1 MRVGGRPSEGRRGCQ
16 LVRREWRLIGSVMDS
31 QREELQ
37 RIISTLANKDDEIQN
52 FIETLNHT
60 LKNVQVNT
68 AKVLLDL
75 EHEFGALQ
83 ATLDEMKDS
92 MTNKIKQEQ
101 AYKSQEL
108 QNELTICSNAL
119 EGSEELL
126 EYARRTLSTK
136 DTEAFTKAA
145 KQIKDRVTMAPAFR
159 LSLKPKISDNMT
171 HLMVDFSQE
180 KQMLKS
186 LKFLPVPRA
195 PVIDPADCL
204 VADNCVTVVWSMPE
218 DDKKIDHYILE
229 YRKTNYEGPPRVKEE
244 RSWDAIDH
252 INTTEHTLSGLKFES
267 KYMNFRIRA
276 CNKAVAGDYS
286 EPITLETKGFNFNF
300 DAATSHQNLK
310 VDDFSV
316 EWDSS
321 GGKGQESKI
330 KGKENKGRSGTP
342 SPKRTSV
349 SCRPGSGRSNRDRFS
364 GESYT
369 VLGDAVIES
378 GQHYWEVKSQKDCKS
393 YSIGVSYRNLG
404 KFDQLGKT
412 ITSWCVHINNW
423 LQASFAAKHNNK
435 AKIMDVQVP
444 DKIGVYCDYDGGQIS
459 FYNADTKQ
467 LLYTFKA
474 KFTQPVVPAFMVWC
488 GGLSLYTG
496 LQVPSIIKSFQKGEG
511 GLSGSA
517 NSLITLVQ

>member
-1 MRVGGRPSEGRRGCQ
+1 
-16 LVRREWRLIGSVMDS
+16 MDA

-60 LKNVQVNT
+60 LQNVQINT

-75 EHEFGALQ
+75 EQEFGTLQ
-83 ATLDEMKDS
+83 TTLDEMKDS
-92 MTNKIKQEQ
+92 MANKIKQEQ

-108 QNELTICSNAL
+108 QNQLTICSNAL

-126 EYARRTLSTK
+126 EYANRTLSTK
-136 DTEAFTKAA
+136 DSEAFTKAA

-180 KQMLKS
+180 KHMLKS

-195 PVIDPADCL
+195 PEVDPADCL
-204 VADNCVTVVWSMPE
+204 VADNCVTIMWSISE

-229 YRKTNYEGPPRVKEE
+229 YRKTNHEGLPRIKEE
-244 RSWDAIDH
+244 KNWDIIDY
-252 INTTEHTLSGLKFES
+252 IKTTEYTLSGLKFES
-267 KYMNFRIRA
+267 KYMNFRVRA

-300 DAATSHQNLK
+300 DGTTSHQNLK

-321 GGKGQESKI
+321 GGKGQENKV

-369 VLGDAVIES
+369 VLGDGVIEN

-435 AKIMDVQVP
+435 AKAMDGQVP
-444 DKIGVYCDYDGGQIS
+444 DRIGVYCDYDGGQIS

-467 LLYTFKA
+467 LLHTFKT
-474 KFTQPVVPAFMVWC
+474 KFTQPIIPAFMVWC

-496 LQVPSIIKSFQKGEG
+496 LQVPSALKSFQKGNGE
-511 GLSGSA
+511 LSNSA
-517 NSLITLVQ
+517 NSLITLAQ

>member
-1 MRVGGRPSEGRRGCQ
+1 MRAGGPHSGEARMSSGRLFDG
-16 LVRREWRLIGSVMDS
+16 VMDS

-75 EHEFGALQ
+75 EQEFGALQ
-83 ATLDEMKDS
+83 ATLNEMKDS

-108 QNELTICSNAL
+108 QNELTICNNAL

-126 EYARRTLSTK
+126 EYANRTLSTN

-159 LSLKPKISDNMT
+159 LSLKPKISDNMS

-252 INTTEHTLSGLKFES
+252 IKTTEHTLSGLKFES
-267 KYMNFRIRA
+267 RYMNFRIRA

-300 DAATSHQNLK
+300 DATTSHQNLK

-342 SPKRTSV
+342 SPKRTSM
-349 SCRPGSGRSNRDRFS
+349 SCRPGSGRSNRDRFC

-444 DKIGVYCDYDGGQIS
+444 DKIGVYLDYDGGQIS

-467 LLYTFKA
+467 LLHTFKA

-496 LQVPSIIKSFQKGEG
+496 LQVPSIIKSLQKGEG

>member
-1 MRVGGRPSEGRRGCQ
+1 
-16 LVRREWRLIGSVMDS
+16 MDA

-37 RIISTLANKDDEIQN
+37 RIISTLANKDDEIEN

-60 LKNVQVNT
+60 LQNVQVNT

-75 EHEFGALQ
+75 EQEFGALQ
-83 ATLDEMKDS
+83 IILDEMKDN
-92 MTNKIKQEQ
+92 MANKIKQEQ
-101 AYKSQEL
+101 AYKSQGL
-108 QNELTICSNAL
+108 QNQLTICSNAL

-126 EYARRTLSTK
+126 EYANRTLSTK
-136 DTEAFTKAA
+136 DSEAFTKAA

-195 PVIDPADCL
+195 PEVDPADCL
-204 VADNCVTVVWSMPE
+204 VADNCVTITWSMPE

-229 YRKTNYEGPPRVKEE
+229 YRKTNHEGPPRVKEE
-244 RSWDAIDH
+244 RNWDIIDY
-252 INTTEHTLSGLKFES
+252 IKTTEYTLSGLKFES
-267 KYMNFRIRA
+267 KYMNFRVRA

-300 DAATSHQNLK
+300 DGTTSHQNLK

-321 GGKGQESKI
+321 GGKGQENKV

-349 SCRPGSGRSNRDRFS
+349 SSRPGSGRSNRDRFS

-369 VLGDAVIES
+369 VLGDGVIEN

-435 AKIMDVQVP
+435 AKAMDGQVP
-444 DKIGVYCDYDGGQIS
+444 DRIGVYCDYDGGQIS

-467 LLYTFKA
+467 LLHTFKT
-474 KFTQPVVPAFMVWC
+474 KFTQPIIPAFMVWC
-488 GGLSLYTG
+488 GGLCLYTG
-496 LQVPSIIKSFQKGEG
+496 LQVPSALKSFQKGNGE
-511 GLSGSA
+511 LSNSA
-517 NSLITLVQ
+517 NSLITLAQ

>member
-1 MRVGGRPSEGRRGCQ
+1 
-16 LVRREWRLIGSVMDS
+16 MDA

-37 RIISTLANKDDEIQN
+37 RIISTLANKDDEIEN

-60 LKNVQVNT
+60 LQNVQVNT

-75 EHEFGALQ
+75 EQEFGALQ
-83 ATLDEMKDS
+83 IILDEMKDN
-92 MTNKIKQEQ
+92 MANKIKQEQ
-101 AYKSQEL
+101 AYKSQGL
-108 QNELTICSNAL
+108 QNQLTICSNAL

-126 EYARRTLSTK
+126 EYANRTLSTK
-136 DTEAFTKAA
+136 DSEAFTKAA

-195 PVIDPADCL
+195 PEVDPADCL
-204 VADNCVTVVWSMPE
+204 VADNCVTITWSMPE

-229 YRKTNYEGPPRVKEE
+229 YRKTNHEGPPRVKEE
-244 RSWDAIDH
+244 RNWDIIDY
-252 INTTEHTLSGLKFES
+252 IKTTEYTLSGLKFES
-267 KYMNFRIRA
+267 KYMNFRVRA

-300 DAATSHQNLK
+300 DGTTSHQNLK

-321 GGKGQESKI
+321 GGKGQENKV
-330 KGKENKGRSGTP
+330 KGKENKGSGTP

-349 SCRPGSGRSNRDRFS
+349 SSRPGSGRSNRDRFS

-369 VLGDAVIES
+369 VLGDGVIEN

-435 AKIMDVQVP
+435 AKAMDGQVP
-444 DKIGVYCDYDGGQIS
+444 DRIGVYCDYDGGQIS

-467 LLYTFKA
+467 LLHTFKT
-474 KFTQPVVPAFMVWC
+474 KFTQPIIPAFMVWC
-488 GGLSLYTG
+488 GGLCLYTG
-496 LQVPSIIKSFQKGEG
+496 LQVPSALKSFQKGNGE
-511 GLSGSA
+511 LSNSA
-517 NSLITLVQ
+517 NSLITLAQ

>member
-1 MRVGGRPSEGRRGCQ
+1 
-16 LVRREWRLIGSVMDS
+16 
-31 QREELQ
+31 
-37 RIISTLANKDDEIQN
+37 
-52 FIETLNHT
+52 
-60 LKNVQVNT
+60 
-68 AKVLLDL
+68 
-75 EHEFGALQ
+75 
-83 ATLDEMKDS
+83 
-92 MTNKIKQEQ
+92 
-101 AYKSQEL
+101 
-108 QNELTICSNAL
+108 
-119 EGSEELL
+119 
-126 EYARRTLSTK
+126 
-136 DTEAFTKAA
+136 
-145 KQIKDRVTMAPAFR
+145 MAPAFR

-180 KQMLKS
+180 KHMLKS

-195 PVIDPADCL
+195 PEVDPADCL
-204 VADNCVTVVWSMPE
+204 VADNCVTIMWSISE

-229 YRKTNYEGPPRVKEE
+229 YRKTNHEGLPRIKEE
-244 RSWDAIDH
+244 KNWDIIDY
-252 INTTEHTLSGLKFES
+252 IKTTEYTLSGLKFES
-267 KYMNFRIRA
+267 KYMNFRVRA

-300 DAATSHQNLK
+300 DGTTSHQNLK

-321 GGKGQESKI
+321 GGKGQENKV

-369 VLGDAVIES
+369 VLGDGVIEN

-435 AKIMDVQVP
+435 AKAMDGQVP
-444 DKIGVYCDYDGGQIS
+444 DRIGVYCDYDGGQIS

-467 LLYTFKA
+467 LLHTFKT
-474 KFTQPVVPAFMVWC
+474 KFTQPIIPAFMVWC

-496 LQVPSIIKSFQKGEG
+496 LQVPSALKSFQKGNGE
-511 GLSGSA
+511 LSNSA
-517 NSLITLVQ
+517 NSLITLAQ

>member
-1 MRVGGRPSEGRRGCQ
+1 MRIGGPPAVRRLGRHLGHGERRLVGGA
-16 LVRREWRLIGSVMDS
+16 MDS

-75 EHEFGALQ
+75 EQEFGALQ
-83 ATLDEMKDS
+83 STLDEMKDS

-108 QNELTICSNAL
+108 QNQLTICSNAL

-126 EYARRTLSTK
+126 EYANRTLSTK

-195 PVIDPADCL
+195 PEIDLADCL
-204 VADNCVTVVWSMPE
+204 VADNCVTVAWSMPE

-244 RSWDAIDH
+244 RSWDIIDN
-252 INTTEHTLSGLKFES
+252 IKTAEYTLSGLKFES
-267 KYMNFRIRA
+267 KYMNFRVRA

-300 DAATSHQNLK
+300 DATTSHQNLK
-310 VDDFSV
+310 VDDFNV

-330 KGKENKGRSGTP
+330 KGKENKGSGTP
-342 SPKRTSV
+342 SPKRTSM

-369 VLGDAVIES
+369 VLGDAVVES
-378 GQHYWEVKSQKDCKS
+378 GQHYWEVKPQKDCKS

-412 ITSWCVHINNW
+412 VTSWCVHVNNW

-435 AKIMDVQVP
+435 AKAMDVQVP

-467 LLYTFKA
+467 LLHTFKT
-474 KFTQPVVPAFMVWC
+474 KFTQPVIPAFMVWC

-496 LQVPSIIKSFQKGEG
+496 LQVPSIIKSFQKGDG

-517 NSLITLVQ
+517 NSLITLAQ

>member
-1 MRVGGRPSEGRRGCQ
+1 MRAGGPHSGEARMSSGRLFDG
-16 LVRREWRLIGSVMDS
+16 VMDS

-75 EHEFGALQ
+75 EQEFGALQ
-83 ATLDEMKDS
+83 ATLNEMKDS

-108 QNELTICSNAL
+108 QNELTICNNAL

-126 EYARRTLSTK
+126 EYANRTLSTN

-159 LSLKPKISDNMT
+159 LSLKPKISDNMS

-252 INTTEHTLSGLKFES
+252 IKTTEHTLSGLKFES
-267 KYMNFRIRA
+267 RYMNFRIRA

-300 DAATSHQNLK
+300 DATTSHQNLK

-330 KGKENKGRSGTP
+330 KGKENKGSGTP
-342 SPKRTSV
+342 SPKRTSM
-349 SCRPGSGRSNRDRFS
+349 SCRPGSGRSNRDRFC

-444 DKIGVYCDYDGGQIS
+444 DKIGVYLDYDGGQIS

-467 LLYTFKA
+467 LLHTFKA

-496 LQVPSIIKSFQKGEG
+496 LQVPSIIKSLQKGEG

>member
-1 MRVGGRPSEGRRGCQ
+1 
-16 LVRREWRLIGSVMDS
+16 MDA

-60 LKNVQVNT
+60 LQNVQINT

-75 EHEFGALQ
+75 EQEFGTLQ
-83 ATLDEMKDS
+83 TTLDEMKDS
-92 MTNKIKQEQ
+92 MANKIKQEQ

-108 QNELTICSNAL
+108 QNQLTICSNAL

-126 EYARRTLSTK
+126 EYANRTLSTK
-136 DTEAFTKAA
+136 DSEAFTKAA

-180 KQMLKS
+180 KHMLKS

-195 PVIDPADCL
+195 PEVDPADCL
-204 VADNCVTVVWSMPE
+204 VADNCVTIMWSISE

-229 YRKTNYEGPPRVKEE
+229 YRKTNHEGLPRIKEE
-244 RSWDAIDH
+244 KNWDIIDY
-252 INTTEHTLSGLKFES
+252 IKTTEYTLSGLKFES
-267 KYMNFRIRA
+267 KYMNFRVRA

-300 DAATSHQNLK
+300 DGTTSHQNLK

-321 GGKGQESKI
+321 GGKGQENKV
-330 KGKENKGRSGTP
+330 KGKENKGSGTP

-369 VLGDAVIES
+369 VLGDGVIEN

-435 AKIMDVQVP
+435 AKAMDGQVP
-444 DKIGVYCDYDGGQIS
+444 DRIGVYCDYDGGQIS

-467 LLYTFKA
+467 LLHTFKT
-474 KFTQPVVPAFMVWC
+474 KFTQPIIPAFMVWC

-496 LQVPSIIKSFQKGEG
+496 LQVPSALKSFQKGNGE
-511 GLSGSA
+511 LSNSA
-517 NSLITLVQ
+517 NSLITLAQ